1 MIHFVVLE
9 ILKQAERFIFH
20 FFTFVLYCG
29 GRVAYMFVAGMQHK
43 VQ

>member
-1 MIHFVVLE
+1 MIRYVVLE
-9 ILKQAERFIFH
+9 MLKQAEMFIIH
-20 FFTFVLYCG
+20 FFTFVFYCG